1 MLKKGIIRL
10 ENKYFQIWSFLI
22 IFFALYNSIVLP
34 IDIAFNQ
41 NKQLKTFNDLSNFNF
56 IIDIF
61 FFIDIIL
68 GFRVT
73 YRDKNTNKEIINQKS
88 IARNY
93 LKGEFWLDLISTIPF
108 DYLVEVFDDEGSGD
122 KLAGL
127 SMVKMTRVL
136 RIQKLIMYLNSTDE
150 IKNTLN
156 LLKTILT
163 IILYLHIKACIWFF
177 VINGE

>member
-1 MLKKGIIRL
+1 M
-10 ENKYFQIWSFLI
+10 
-22 IFFALYNSIVLP
+22 
-34 IDIAFNQ
+34 
-41 NKQLKTFNDLSNFNF
+41 NDLKHFNNV
-56 IIDIF
+56 IDGF
-61 FFIDIIL
+61 FFFDILL

-73 YRDKNTNKEIINQKS
+73 YRDQNTNKEIINFKS

-93 LKGEFWLDLISTIPF
+93 LRGEFWLDLVSTVPF
-108 DYLVEVFDDEGSGD
+108 ELIMEKFEDDVSGE

-156 LLKTILT
+156 LVKTVLT
-163 IILYLHIKACIWFF
+163 IILYLHIKACLWFF
-177 VINGE
+177 IANEE